1 LLSIVLPCVKTMVF
15 EVILFKRKVTA
26 QIVQC
31 MTRSEENY
39 IKTIFHLGGNSTKLI
54 STNSI
59 ADEMDTKPSSVTDMA
74 KKLAGK
80 GLLDYVRYQGVS
92 LTPKGK
98 RTALAIVRKHR
109 LWEVFLVKK
118 LDFTWDEVHE
128 VAEQLEH
135 IKSEKL
141 IDKIEELLDFPKY
154 DPHGD
159 PIPNKE
165 GEFQER
171 DKQLLSELPIMSKG
185 VCVGVK
191 DTSSSFLQF
200 LDKNRIA
207 LGHSIQVLER
217 EDFDDSI
224 KIAIDGRQLH
234 ISNQIA
240 ANLYVK
246 QQE

>member
-1 LLSIVLPCVKTMVF
+1 L
-15 EVILFKRKVTA
+15 E
-26 QIVQC
+26 
-31 MTRSEENY
+31 RSD
-39 IKTIFHLGGNSTKLI
+39 SQLI
-54 STNSI
+54 STNAI
-59 ADEMDTKPSSVTDMA
+59 AEEMETKPSSVTDMA
-74 KKLAGK
+74 KKLAEK
-80 GLLDYVRYQGVS
+80 GLLNYVRYQGVS

-98 RTALAIVRKHR
+98 KTALTIVRKHR

-118 LDFTWDEVHE
+118 LEFTWDEVHE

-141 IDKIEELLDFPKY
+141 IDKIDELLDFPKY

-159 PIPNKE
+159 PIPTKE

-171 DKQLLSELPIMSKG
+171 DKQLLSELPVLAKG

-200 LDKNRIA
+200 LDKNKIA

-224 KIAIDGRQLH
+224 EIEINGRQLH

-240 ANLYVK
+240 TNLYVK
-246 QQE
+246 LHD

>member
-1 LLSIVLPCVKTMVF
+1 
-15 EVILFKRKVTA
+15 
-26 QIVQC
+26 

-39 IKTIFHLGGNSTKLI
+39 LKAIFHLGGQNSKLI
-54 STNSI
+54 ATNAI
-59 ADEMDTKPSSVTDMA
+59 AEQMETKPSSVTDMA
-74 KKLAGK
+74 KKLAEK
-80 GLLDYVRYQGVS
+80 GLLHYKRYQGVT
-92 LTPKGK
+92 LTPMGVK
-98 RTALAIVRKHR
+98 TALAIIRKHR

-141 IDKIEELLDFPKY
+141 IDKIDALLEYPKF

-159 PIPNKE
+159 PIPTKT

-171 DKQLLSELPIMSKG
+171 AKQLLSELPIAAQG

-191 DTSSSFLQF
+191 DTSSTFLKF
-200 LDKNRIA
+200 LDKNSIA
-207 LGHSIQVLER
+207 LGNTIHILDK
-217 EDFDDSI
+217 EDFDNSLHI
-224 KIAIDGRQLH
+224 QIEGRELQ

-240 ANLYVK
+240 SNLYVK
-246 QQE
+246 TA